1 MFKYI
6 KSIYKNKRMILD
18 LAINDFKTKY
28 SGSYFG
34 VVWGFIQPLVS
45 ILVFWFV
52 FEVGFRAKAN
62 NDIPFVL
69 WLTSGLIPWFFFS
82 EGLGNMSNSFLEYS
96 YLVKKV
102 MFNIEILPLIKL
114 VSALFIHWIFLFFL
128 LFLLILNKQDMSIYF
143 FQIFY
148 YSFCTF
154 ALTLVVGLFTST
166 IVPFFRDFGQL
177 VQIFLQFGI
186 WLTPIMWQISIL
198 PQKYIVFFKLNPMY
212 YIVEGF
218 RNSIFYNIGFW
229 NYPFQTFYF
238 WGVILVLLNVSLI
251 LYKKLSPHFSDV
263 I

>member
-6 KSIYKNKRMILD
+6 KSVYKNKRIVFD
-18 LAINDFKTKY
+18 LAKNDFKTKY

-34 VVWGFIQPLVS
+34 VVWGFIQPMVS

-52 FEVGFRAKAN
+52 FEVGFRAKAD
-62 NDIPFVL
+62 NDIPFIL
-69 WLTSGLIPWFFFS
+69 WITSGLIPWFFFS
-82 EGLGNMSNSFLEYS
+82 EGLGNMTNSFLEYS

-114 VSALFIHWIFLFFL
+114 VSAFFIHCVFLIILLVLFIIQKRP
-128 LFLLILNKQDMSIYF
+128 INIYF
-143 FQIFY
+143 FQVLYF
-148 YSFCTF
+148 SFCTF
-154 ALTLVVGLFTST
+154 MFTLSIGLFTSS
-166 IVPFFRDFGQL
+166 IVPFFRDFGQI
-177 VQIFLQFGI
+177 VQIFLQFGV

-198 PQKYIVFFKLNPMY
+198 PPKYINIFKLNPMY

-218 RNSIFYNIGFW
+218 RNSVFYGVGFW
-229 NYPFQTFYF
+229 NYPFQTLYF
-238 WGVILVLLNVSLI
+238 WIAVILLLNISLV